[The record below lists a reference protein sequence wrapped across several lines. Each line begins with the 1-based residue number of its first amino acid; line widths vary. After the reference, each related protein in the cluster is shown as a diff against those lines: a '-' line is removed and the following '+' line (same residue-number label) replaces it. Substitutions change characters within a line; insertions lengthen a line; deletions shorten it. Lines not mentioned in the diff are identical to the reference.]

1 MREDADVDC
10 SDLKA
15 PAFGKQNLVAIAKGS
30 HLFPSRTQKLSPSAL
45 KILGGR
51 LPGKRGRCQFCFP
64 FLDMNQW
71 LHGQAVKTP
80 PFHGG
85 NSSSILDGVTIK
97 NSRADVLLFL
107 FSNIVPALT

>member
-64 FLDMNQW
+64 FFRDLERD
-71 LHGQAVKTP
+71 
-80 PFHGG
+80 
-85 NSSSILDGVTIK
+85 
-97 NSRADVLLFL
+97 LFL
-107 FSNIVPALT
+107 LLLSIYPADHPLR